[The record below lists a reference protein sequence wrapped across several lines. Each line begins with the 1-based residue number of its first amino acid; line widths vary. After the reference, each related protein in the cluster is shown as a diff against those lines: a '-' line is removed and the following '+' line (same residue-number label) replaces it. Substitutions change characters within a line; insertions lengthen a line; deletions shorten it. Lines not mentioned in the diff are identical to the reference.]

1 MQHENVYFMRWEL
14 LLRGKTKGFS
24 FTIPPVIPLNVIKI
38 FLLWEG
44 HLIIILVPHCPRYS
58 RLYGRYYI

>member
-1 MQHENVYFMRWEL
+1 MQHENVYFKRWKL
-14 LLRGKTKGFS
+14 LLRGKTKGFP
-24 FTIPPVIPLNVIKI
+24 FNVIPVNVMKT